1 MGLLAPVRAVERD
14 HCRLQ
19 NLAASGIVP
28 LQWLLVIGDG
38 EADGD
43 PIAQCWRQ
51 AEYLFVEADDAPLR
65 GQEPARRNRLDRI
78 PPAAKI
84 EDVDR
89 SPAIAPDADRAD
101 RLDAQGSRI
110 EGCQSSRPRW
120 HVRRIDSEGSL
131 EEARRD

>member
-1 MGLLAPVRAVERD
+1 MEFLPPVRAVERD
-14 HCRLQ
+14 HWRVQ
-19 NLAASGIVP
+19 NLSASGIVP
-28 LQWLLVIGDG
+28 LQRLLVIGDG

-43 PIAQCWRQ
+43 PIAQRWRQ
-51 AEYLFVEADDAPLR
+51 AKHLFVEADDAPLCD
-65 GQEPARRNRLDRI
+65 QEPARRNRLDWI

-89 SPAIAPDADRAD
+89 SPAIAPDADRID

-131 EEARRD
+131 